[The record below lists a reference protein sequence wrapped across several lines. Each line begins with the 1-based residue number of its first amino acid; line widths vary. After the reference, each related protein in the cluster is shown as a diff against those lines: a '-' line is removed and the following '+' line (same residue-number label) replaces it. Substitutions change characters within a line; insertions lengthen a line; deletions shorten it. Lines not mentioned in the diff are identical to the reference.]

1 LRTSQLEEEDDDE
14 EEDEEDV
21 PLYSRV
27 KKLKSESDSE
37 DYKPDKVRTV
47 SSLGKQNE
55 YYICNSVCVCRT
67 YFMASNNICES
78 SL

>member
-1 LRTSQLEEEDDDE
+1 MQSLRTSQLEEEDDE

-47 SSLGKQNE
+47 TSLGKQNE
-55 YYICNSVCVCRT
+55 YYICNLMCVSDT
-67 YFMASNNICES
+67 FHG
-78 SL
+78 LQ